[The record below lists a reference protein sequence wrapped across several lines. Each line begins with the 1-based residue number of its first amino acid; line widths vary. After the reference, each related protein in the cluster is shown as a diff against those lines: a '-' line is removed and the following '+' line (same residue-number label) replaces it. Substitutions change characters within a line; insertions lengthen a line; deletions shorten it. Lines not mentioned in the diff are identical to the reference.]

1 MEENKVTAH
10 VKLTAP
16 EFVNRVKDMLL
27 KAPDHMNFNQLSTLV
42 WQMMEL
48 VEQYDREQEAERVA
62 IDGAVS
68 EMVAKDK
75 EVNEIGLKYGL
86 TINQVAGFKEL
97 CEQLNENFRDS
108 GVVVVPFWFLN
119 QYQEMLAK
127 VNALNTETQNLLE
140 TMARLKRDAPEYF
153 EVEERTSIITGH
165 TMPYI
170 PGETGPRIGDEHL
183 DPAFNYHQAKQRRN

>member
-1 MEENKVTAH
+1 MEQNQLSKH

-27 KAPDHMNFNQLSTLV
+27 KAPDHMDFNQLSTLV

-86 TINQVAGFKEL
+86 TLNQVAGFKEL

-127 VNALNTETQNLLE
+127 IDALNTETQNLISTLSQVRSRGGS
-140 TMARLKRDAPEYF
+140 TIQM
-153 EVEERTSIITGH
+153 EERTSIITGH

>member
-16 EFVNRVKDMLL
+16 EFVNRVKNMLL
-27 KAPDHMNFNQLSTLV
+27 KAPDQMNFNQLSTLV

-48 VEQYDREQEAERVA
+48 VEQYDKEQEAERVA

-75 EVNEIGLKYGL
+75 EVNEVGLKYGL
-86 TINQVAGFKEL
+86 TLNQVAGFKEL

-127 VNALNTETQNLLE
+127 IDAMNTETQNLLA
-140 TMARLKRDAPEYF
+140 TLSQVRSSGGDVIQM
-153 EVEERTSIITGH
+153 EERTSIITGH
-165 TMPYI
+165 TIPYI

>member
-1 MEENKVTAH
+1 MEQNQVTKH

-48 VEQYDREQEAERVA
+48 VEQYDKEQESERAA

-86 TINQVAGFKEL
+86 TLNQVAGFKEL

-127 VNALNTETQNLLE
+127 IDALNTETQNLIATLSQVRSRGGS
-140 TMARLKRDAPEYF
+140 TIQM
-153 EVEERTSIITGH
+153 EERTSIITGH